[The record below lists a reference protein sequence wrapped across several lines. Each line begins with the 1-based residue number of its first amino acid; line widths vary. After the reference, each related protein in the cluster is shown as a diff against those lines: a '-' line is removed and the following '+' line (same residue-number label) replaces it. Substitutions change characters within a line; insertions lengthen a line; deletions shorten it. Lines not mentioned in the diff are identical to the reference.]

1 MIESTGFSIVSLLR
15 GLLGIICVLSI
26 AFLCST
32 DRKRIDWKLVISG
45 LCLQLVLALS
55 ILYVPFVGAFFEIL
69 GKMFVKVVD
78 FTFDGVNFL
87 LGPLAAKNNG
97 VIFLVHS
104 LPILI
109 FFTAIVSVLYHWG
122 IIQRIV
128 SFFSWI
134 LRRVLR
140 NISGQEALVVIGN
153 IFLGMTES
161 PVLAKQYLPKMNKS
175 EIFLVMVSGMATIAG
190 SVLGVY
196 VGVLGDG
203 DPEKQVFFAKHLLS
217 ASVMAAPGAIV
228 LAKMIYPQTEQL
240 ENQEIKV
247 TIEKEYASPIEALAG
262 GTSTGI
268 KLMVN
273 VAAMLL
279 VFIALVALV
288 NFFCEGVI
296 GRYTGLNDWVVS
308 VTNGKSEG
316 FSIHFIA
323 GIIFSPLMWLI
334 GIPMEDMLSVG
345 ALVGQKTVL
354 NEFVAYFQMQQWKS
368 IGIFTYEKSVIMST
382 YLLCGFANI
391 SSIGILLG
399 GLGVLAPEKRPMIA
413 QLGIRAMLTGAAVS
427 ILSATIIG
435 MILG

>member
-32 DRKRIDWKLVISG
+32 DRKRIDWKLVVSG

-87 LGPLAAKNNG
+87 LGPLASKNNG

-228 LAKMIYPQTEQL
+228 LAKMIYPQTD
-240 ENQEIKV
+240 KV
-247 TIEKEYASPIEALAG
+247 EKEDVKAEIEKEYRSPIEALAA

-279 VFIALVALV
+279 VFIALIAMLNYV
-288 NFFCEGVI
+288 CEGVI

-316 FSIHFIA
+316 FSIHFIV
-323 GIIFSPLMWLI
+323 GVILSPLMWLI
-334 GIPMEDMLSVG
+334 GIPVEDMLSVG

-368 IGIFTYEKSVIMST
+368 IGIFTYEKSVVMST
-382 YLLCGFANI
+382 YLLCGFANF

-427 ILSATIIG
+427 ILSATMVG

>member
-15 GLLGIICVLSI
+15 GLLGIICVLTV
-26 AFLCST
+26 AYLCSSN
-32 DRKRIDWKLVISG
+32 RKQIDWKLVVSG
-45 LCLQLVLALS
+45 LFLQLVLALS

-69 GKMFVKVVD
+69 GKIFVKVVD

-87 LGPLAAKNNG
+87 LGPLASKNNG

-109 FFTAIVSVLYHWG
+109 FFTAIVSLLYHWG

-134 LRRVLR
+134 LRRVIR
-140 NISGQEALVVIGN
+140 NITGQEALVVIGN

-161 PVLAKQYLPKMNKS
+161 PVLAKQYLPKMSKS
-175 EIFLVMVSGMATIAG
+175 EVFLVMVAGMGTIAG

-203 DPEKQVFFAKHLLS
+203 DPVKQIFFAKHLLS

-228 LAKMIYPQTEQL
+228 LAKMIYPQTDRID
-240 ENQEIKV
+240 NDDVKV
-247 TIEKEYASPIEALAG
+247 EIEKEYRSPIEALAA

-279 VFIALVALV
+279 VFIALIALLNYV
-288 NFFCEGVI
+288 CEGLI
-296 GRYTGLNDWVVS
+296 GRYTGLNDWVAS

-323 GIIFSPLMWLI
+323 GVILSPFMWLI
-334 GIPMEDMLSVG
+334 GIPVEDMLSVG

-368 IGIFTYEKSVIMST
+368 IGIFSYEKSVIMST
-382 YLLCGFANI
+382 YLLCGFANF

-399 GLGVLAPEKRPMIA
+399 GLGVLAPEKRPMVA
-413 QLGIRAMLTGAAVS
+413 HLGIRAMLTGAAVS
-427 ILSATIIG
+427 VLSATMVG

>member
-1 MIESTGFSIVSLLR
+1 MIESSGFSLVSLSR
-15 GLLGIICVLSI
+15 GLLGITCVL
-26 AFLCST
+26 ALAYLCSS

-45 LCLQLVLALS
+45 LFLQFVLALS
-55 ILYVPFVGAFFEIL
+55 ILYIPFVGAFFEIL

-87 LGPLAAKNNG
+87 LGPLASKNNG

-109 FFTAIVSVLYHWG
+109 FFTAIVSLLYHWG
-122 IIQRIV
+122 IIQHIV

-134 LRRVLR
+134 LRRVIR

-161 PVLAKQYLPKMNKS
+161 PVLAKQYLSKMNKS
-175 EIFLVMVSGMATIAG
+175 EIFLVMVAGMGTIAG

-203 DPEKQVFFAKHLLS
+203 DPVKQVFFAKHLLS

-228 LAKMIYPQTEQL
+228 LAKMIYPQTAQVNNEDV
-240 ENQEIKV
+240 KV
-247 TIEKEYASPIEALAG
+247 TIEKEHRSPIEALAA

-279 VFIALVALV
+279 VFIALIALLNYV
-288 NFFCEGVI
+288 CEGLI
-296 GRYTGLNDWVVS
+296 GRFTGLNDWVVS
-308 VTNGKSEG
+308 VTNGKSDG

-323 GIIFSPLMWLI
+323 GVIFSPLMWLI
-334 GIPMEDMLSVG
+334 GIPVEDMLSVG

-354 NEFVAYFQMQQWKS
+354 NEFVAYFQMQQWKG

-382 YLLCGFANI
+382 YLLCGFANF

-399 GLGVLAPEKRPMIA
+399 GLGVLAPEKRPMVA

-427 ILSATIIG
+427 VLSATIVG